1 MIQALLK
8 PWFLVCT
15 LAIGGGVLAGC
26 QPKSDVQPEAAKQP
40 SQNKENAISAIQAK
54 VVPS

>member
-26 QPKSDVQPEAAKQP
+26 QPKSDVQSEAAKQQ